1 MTSGFGRQAAGVVRA
16 YLAAVARGDT
26 DGAYAQLGT
35 TAGVATGALPE
46 AGIVTRAT
54 RIVHV
59 EARGGDSAV
68 TVNVDM
74 QTPSGAYFGQYTV
87 HRSGNGAAIIV
98 QHSIFKS

>member
-1 MTSGFGRQAAGVVRA
+1 VRA

-35 TAGVATGALPE
+35 TPGVATGALPE
-46 AGIVTRAT
+46 AGIVTRAA

-59 EARGGDSAV
+59 EARGGENAV

-87 HRSGNGAAIIV
+87 HRSANGAAIIV